1 MKLRPLVGVA
11 LAAAATTAFVI
22 GCDSGTSNPSPK
34 SVAAVNSSGFISS
47 ATAPGGINSVGSFT
61 TVSPMSQGARAGHT
75 ANVLP
80 SGNVIVI
87 GGQNQA
93 GPNPGSLQQE
103 SEIYDPTADTWT
115 VVATLHND
123 PNDGRLIDPTGN
135 FATARIYHTAI
146 STTNGAIVVAGGLG
160 VERLNGPNPIFE
172 AMETTYTFDPLTNK
186 FAWAGGSSNLND
198 RRYFHQGTLTATG
211 QVLVVCGWD
220 VFDTGNPT
228 AKVALQSAETFDLS
242 GASWSPVQPRQN
254 AVIAGHTYGNT
265 VRFGQNVLTINGGLF
280 DYAASQQPPPT
291 LLTVN
296 AITPAAV
303 VIGSPNSQGKFSSGG
318 EIYNATTGQYGT
330 GPTSTRTQGTR
341 GVMLAAGVTLGSTN
355 VTVLAGG
362 EDLGPSLDT
371 RFSNLSSTEL
381 LDLATQQFVAGPNMN
396 SSAPAQ
402 ANGQP
407 APPLAVTQLEASEIG
422 RSSDVLLIGGIALVN
437 NQPAAND
444 QCEIY
449 DTLNNVMK
457 NILQLQEGRYD
468 HRVVQLSG
476 NQILVIGGRNDPAM
490 DTPTD
495 SVELYN
501 R

>member
-22 GCDSGTSNPSPK
+22 GCDSGSSNPSPK
-34 SVAAVNSSGFISS
+34 SVASVLSSGFISS
-47 ATAPGGINSVGSFT
+47 AVAPGGINAVGSFS
-61 TVSPMSQGARAGHT
+61 TVSPMAQGARAGHT

-80 SGNVIVI
+80 SGSVLVI

-93 GPNPGSLQQE
+93 GPNPATLQQE

-135 FATARIYHTAI
+135 FATARMYHTSV
-146 STTNGAIVVAGGLG
+146 STGSGTVVIAGGLG

-172 AMETTYTFDPLTNK
+172 AMETTYTFDPNTNR
-186 FAWAGGSSNLND
+186 FAWAGQASNLND
-198 RRYFHQGTLTATG
+198 RRYFHQAIVTATD

-228 AKVALQSAETFDLS
+228 PKVALQSAETFDAA
-242 GASWSPVQPRQN
+242 GASWTPVQPRQN

-291 LLTVN
+291 PLAVN

-303 VIGSPNSQGKFSSGG
+303 VIGSPNSQGRFSSGG
-318 EIYNATTGQYGT
+318 EIYNATTGQYGS
-330 GPTSTRTQGTR
+330 GPTSTRAQGTR
-341 GVMLAAGVTLGSTN
+341 GVMLSAGVSLPSNN
-355 VTVLAGG
+355 VIVFAGG
-362 EDLGPSLDT
+362 EDLGPNLDT
-371 RFSNLSSTEL
+371 RFSNLASTEL
-381 LDLATQQFVAGPNMN
+381 LDLATNQFVAGPNMN
-396 SSAPAQ
+396 SSAPQ
-402 ANGQP
+402 QGGQP
-407 APPLAVTQLEASEIG
+407 PAPLAVTQLVASEIARTG
-422 RSSDVLLIGGIALVN
+422 DVLLIGGIALVN
-437 NQPAAND
+437 NQPAANT

-449 DTLNNVMK
+449 DTINNVMK

-468 HRVVQLSG
+468 HQVVQLSG
-476 NQILVIGGRNDPAM
+476 NQILVIGGRNDPSM